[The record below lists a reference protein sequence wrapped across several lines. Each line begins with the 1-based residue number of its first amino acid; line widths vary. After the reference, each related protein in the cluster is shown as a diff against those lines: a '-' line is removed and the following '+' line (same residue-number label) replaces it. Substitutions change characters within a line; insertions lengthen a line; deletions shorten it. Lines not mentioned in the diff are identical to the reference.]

1 MYNFD
6 DVMSRLS
13 DIEEKIDFLREKTH
27 EYEELSSYQNE
38 NRYALVT
45 RRQDGIYCVHK
56 FVDKVLTE
64 IAAMGIHNET
74 YAENAAEN
82 WVLSINS

>member
-1 MYNFD
+1 MYNLE

-13 DIEEKIDFLREKTH
+13 DLEEKIDFLIEKTH
-27 EYEELSSYQNE
+27 KYEDLSSYQNE
-38 NRYALVT
+38 NRYAQVT

-56 FVDKVLTE
+56 FENKVLIE
-64 IAAMGIHNET
+64 ISPMGIHNET

-82 WVLSINS
+82 WVLSINT

>member
-13 DIEEKIDFLREKTH
+13 DIEEKIDFLIEKTH

-82 WVLSINS
+82 WVLSVNS